1 MKLWQTLE
9 SMQSSCRIQCY
20 KEMQCQDY
28 GETQKNEGKEDGW
41 KTQSMNVNMLVSI
54 LSKLWF
60 FQ

>member
-1 MKLWQTLE
+1 
-9 SMQSSCRIQCY
+9 MQSSCRIQGY